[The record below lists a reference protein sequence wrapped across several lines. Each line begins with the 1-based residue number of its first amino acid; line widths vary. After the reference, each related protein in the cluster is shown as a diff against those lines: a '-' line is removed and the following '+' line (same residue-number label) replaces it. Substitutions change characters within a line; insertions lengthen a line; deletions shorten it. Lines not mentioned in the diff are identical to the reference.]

1 MESAVNEPAKVS
13 ETSDIMAAAMPM
25 APDAVARLADA
36 NRRAMD
42 LVLGAQRLLFEET
55 AFAAGE
61 LLDRAQTETHLFAE
75 FVSKL
80 AASHSV
86 KDWATMCRDC
96 SQHQLDFL
104 RRDSDRLFRH
114 GERLVEATSRLIDT
128 PSR

>member
-1 MESAVNEPAKVS
+1 MMESAVSEPAKAS
-13 ETSDIMAAAMPM
+13 ETAEIDV
-25 APDAVARLADA
+25 AVAPLVPDTLVDA
-36 NRRAMD
+36 NRRALD
-42 LVLGAQRLLFEET
+42 FILGAQRLLFEET
-55 AFAAGE
+55 AFVAGE

-86 KDWATMCRDC
+86 KDWTAMGRDC

-114 GERLVEATSRLIDT
+114 GERLVEAASRLVDT
-128 PSR
+128 SSSR